1 MIRFPRCG
9 VLGTRFGAGLG
20 PSDRLTSALVVVV
33 VVLSRLFGVNH
44 IGVPREI
51 MNAEPDLLE
60 HLRTLEESLAKPEIR
75 HSPEQLA
82 RLLADDFQEFGGSG
96 RVFDKGQII
105 DALQSQPAVQIWL
118 DEFLVK
124 CLAPDV
130 ALVTYRGNCR
140 FPESDKVS
148 NSLRSSIWRNRDGR
162 WEVVFHQGT
171 PSVQAVK
178 A

>member
-1 MIRFPRCG
+1 MGCW
-9 VLGTRFGAGLG
+9 VHRFGAGVG
-20 PSDRLTSALVVVV
+20 PSDRLASALVVVLA
-33 VVLSRLFGVNH
+33 VLSRVVPRQNH
-44 IGVPREI
+44 IGIPRDI
-51 MNAEPDLLE
+51 MNAEPALRE

-105 DALQSQPAVQIWL
+105 DVLQSQPAVQIWL

-140 FPESDKVS
+140 FPGSDSVS
-148 NSLRSSIWRNRDGR
+148 HSLRSSIWRNRDGR

-171 PSVQAVK
+171 PSDQR
-178 A
+178 